1 MAFQKNGEGGLCGV
15 YQLSNFSILINGT
28 SADFFGSIKG
38 VRQGDPLSALLFD
51 IVMEALS
58 HMLDVVAMRG
68 QFSSFLVGNLAGT
81 LITVSHLLFV
91 DDTLIF
97 CDADSNH

>member
-1 MAFQKNGEGGLCGV
+1 
-15 YQLSNFSILINGT
+15 
-28 SADFFGSIKG
+28 
-38 VRQGDPLSALLFD
+38 
-51 IVMEALS
+51 MEALS

>member
-1 MAFQKNGEGGLCGV
+1 
-15 YQLSNFSILINGT
+15 
-28 SADFFGSIKG
+28 
-38 VRQGDPLSALLFD
+38 
-51 IVMEALS
+51 MEALS

-97 CDADSNH
+97 CDADSNHWATLHGILTRFEVVSGLKINLLKSELVPIGNVPNMDELGEILGC